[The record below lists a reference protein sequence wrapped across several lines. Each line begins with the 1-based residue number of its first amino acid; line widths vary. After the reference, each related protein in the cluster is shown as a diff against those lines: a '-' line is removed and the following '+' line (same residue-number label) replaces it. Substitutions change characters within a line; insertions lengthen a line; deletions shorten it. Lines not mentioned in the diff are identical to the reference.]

1 MLTVGGKKPDL
12 RASDNGKL
20 IHGEPIR
27 GTPLNRNTAFFRRSR
42 VFVLVKG
49 DAGGRHHPIGQP
61 RPRTGPGAGGV
72 NDVFGLG

>member
-27 GTPLNRNTAFFRRSR
+27 GTPLNRNTAFFAVPVSSFWSK
-42 VFVLVKG
+42 VML
-49 DAGGRHHPIGQP
+49 DAVTTQSGNHVPALGRGQ
-61 RPRTGPGAGGV
+61 V
-72 NDVFGLG
+72 E